1 MAAKKGISKAMRFLL
16 ILISTIMIAVTFLS
30 AYIFVED
37 STMLVD
43 YGDYKGSFFLP
54 FFERDEVSYEDSE
67 LFNLI
72 FERCVDDLVR
82 MAVIKNQ
89 METDGSYDPKKVIDI
104 TAYANRNRVAYDK
117 NLTAQYY
124 LDDLINWG
132 NKGIEYKTVSAAT
145 LPFEVDTD
153 EVTIAVARYKSTE
166 NKDLISYASNMD
178 EYNEL
183 LNNLIATSSALFSNY
198 QEYVK
203 FNDRYGVGKTNML
216 YCIQMYN
223 DGKLVRFTNMEV
235 ISSKHK
241 VDEITGL
248 FKKQLKYLYFNPDKM
263 TMVSNTD
270 INALKMQGIINNY
283 SYAFSDNSR
292 IWIGFDNMYAADDGF
307 AQGKRYYD
315 SKSAN
320 SNGITLIV
328 IIWISFFAYLSLFV
342 YLIIKEGRVYVKKD
356 EENVNTEEVR
366 LKKIDHM
373 PIEFLAVL
381 AFGIVLMDCII
392 SAYVIRYSKNH
403 VFDGILVYGII
414 VLATIV
420 LNYTF
425 MPMVLCIVRKIKAKN
440 LMENSCIKWLISC
453 IRKGTIEAYDN
464 GHAIIR
470 TWIPYILFLL
480 INLICIILSPI
491 GLIVAAVFDL
501 IVGVYL
507 YRNNKERQEIV
518 KSINI
523 ISESDIKHQM
533 NTEKMHGDNLELA
546 NAVNNIGNGIRKAVE
561 TSMKDEKMKADLITN
576 VSHDIKTPLTSI
588 INYVD
593 LLKRENI
600 PDEKISGYID
610 ILDQKSQRLKQL
622 TDDLVEA
629 SKISSGN
636 IVLNFERI
644 NIVELINQSIG
655 EYEDKFA
662 DHGLKCR
669 FTPPS
674 NQIYISVDS
683 KNMFRI
689 IDNLYNNIYKY
700 ALQGTRVYIDIEQF
714 GVEGAQRV
722 QLSVKNISE
731 NQLNMSAQELVERFK
746 QGDESRKSEGSG
758 LGLSIAKSLTEAMN
772 GQFDIFLDGDLF
784 KVILTFPCIP

>member
-1 MAAKKGISKAMRFLL
+1 MKKGIGKVKRFLL
-16 ILISTIMIAVTFLS
+16 IFLSTLLIATTFLT
-30 AYIFVED
+30 AYIFIED
-37 STMLVD
+37 STMIVD
-43 YGDYKGSFFLP
+43 YGKSKTRHFLP
-54 FFERDEVSYEDSE
+54 FFERDGVAYEDSE
-67 LFNLI
+67 LFDRL
-72 FERCVDDLVR
+72 FEDSVDDIVR

-89 METDGSYDPKKVIDI
+89 METDGAYDPKKVVDI
-104 TAYANRNRVAYDK
+104 KAFANRNNVAYDD
-117 NLTAQYY
+117 TVSVQYY

-132 NKGIEYKTVSAAT
+132 NRGIDYKEVSASAM
-145 LPFEVDTD
+145 PFEVDGD
-153 EVTIAVARYKSTE
+153 VVTIAISRYKTVE
-166 NKDLISYASNMD
+166 GKDLLSCASNYQ
-178 EYNEL
+178 EYQEL
-183 LNNLIATSSALFSNY
+183 VNDLTEATKALFSNY
-198 QEYVK
+198 QEYVMY
-203 FNDRYGVGKTNML
+203 NDRYGVGKSNML

-223 DGKLVRFTNMEV
+223 DGKPVRFTNMEV
-235 ISSKHK
+235 ISIKHT

-248 FKKQLKYLYFNPDKM
+248 FKKQVKYLYFNPDKM

-270 INALKMQGIINNY
+270 INAITMQSIINNY
-283 SYAFSDNSR
+283 SYSFSDNSR
-292 IWIGFDNMYAADDGF
+292 IWIGFDNMYSADDGF

-315 SKSAN
+315 NKTAGSD
-320 SNGITLIV
+320 GITMLV
-328 IIWISFFAYLSLFV
+328 VVWISFFAYLSLFI
-342 YLIIKEGRVYVKKD
+342 YLMIKEGRPAKI
-356 EENVNTEEVR
+356 ETEEDNDKII
-366 LKKIDHM
+366 LKRIDHM
-373 PIEFLAVL
+373 PIEFLVVL
-381 AFGIVLMDCII
+381 AFGI
-392 SAYVIRYSKNH
+392 
-403 VFDGILVYGII
+403 I
-414 VLATIV
+414 VLDLIVAYYVAAYAEKNLFGGVIVYVAIVACTFV

-425 MPMVLCIVRKIKAKN
+425 MPMVLCFVRKVKAKN
-440 LMENSCIKWLISC
+440 LWENSCIKWLIEQ
-453 IRKGTIEAYDN
+453 IRKYTIEAYDN
-464 GHAIIR
+464 GHALIR

-480 INLICIILSPI
+480 CNLIFIILAPI
-491 GLIVAAVFDL
+491 GLIVAAVFDIL
-501 IVGVYL
+501 VGIYL

-533 NTEKMHGDNLELA
+533 DTKGMHGDNLELA
-546 NAVNNIGNGIRKAVE
+546 KAVNNIGDGIRKAVE

-593 LLKRENI
+593 LIKRENI
-600 PDEKISGYID
+600 QDEKIQGYID

-636 IVLNFERI
+636 IVLNFEKI

-669 FTPPS
+669 FTPPQNS
-674 NQIYISVDS
+674 IYISVDAKS
-683 KNMFRI
+683 MFRI
-689 IDNLYNNIYKY
+689 IENLYNNIYKY

-731 NQLNMSAQELVERFK
+731 NQLNMSAQELIERFK
-746 QGDESRKSEGSG
+746 QGDESRKTEGSG

-784 KVILTFPCIP
+784 KVILTFPCVQ